1 MDPFQS
7 PRGAT
12 WDGRRPSGSLLF
24 RFLVA
29 RALVTARSR
38 GLLANA
44 ELGDHGP
51 VTIRIVRLQVIQ
63 QSTALAHQHQQT
75 APRSVILR
83 VRLEVLSQIANALA
97 ENRYLHLGAAGI
109 GVMGAEA
116 GDNFGFLFGCQHV
129 CAYSSDFC
137 DLHFLSVCIK
147 SNMPAPRMPPGA
159 ATIPQ
164 FQ

>member
-1 MDPFQS
+1 MPSRGSGEDTAVTSTTVSPDVTTAAPEACFAIRPVSNCSRLPPASSTETSCFMLSSFRGRELVRGRAFRARRATGSGERAAIQVRWTAMDPFQS

-51 VTIRIVRLQVIQ
+51 VTI
-63 QSTALAHQHQQT
+63 
-75 APRSVILR
+75 
-83 VRLEVLSQIANALA
+83 
-97 ENRYLHLGAAGI
+97 
-109 GVMGAEA
+109 
-116 GDNFGFLFGCQHV
+116 
-129 CAYSSDFC
+129 
-137 DLHFLSVCIK
+137 
-147 SNMPAPRMPPGA
+147 
-159 ATIPQ
+159 
-164 FQ
+164 